1 MSSDAVGPSFLFG
14 IVAMLVAGL
23 IFLMGW
29 TFAHNTV
36 ARECKSLGSFYVGD
50 TVYECQVKTKRVD
63 K

>member
-1 MSSDAVGPSFLFG
+1 MSSEETGFSFFFG

-23 IFLMGW
+23 IFFLGW
-29 TFAHNTV
+29 TFAHGTV